1 MIKVSKITITVE
13 ENGSK
18 SSIIHDTEGS
28 ILIKIEN
35 TKQAIFKGFSE
46 LDESNKVIAEKDTLY
61 VNGAVNVN
69 DLVSRISKAE
79 CAITQIN
86 NKLWKG
92 DK

>member
-1 MIKVSKITITVE
+1 MSKITIIVE
-13 ENGSK
+13 GEDSK
-18 SSIIHDTEGS
+18 SSIVHTKDS
-28 ILIKIEN
+28 IVIKIEN

-46 LDESNKVIAEKDTLY
+46 LDESKVVIAETDELY
-61 VNGAVNVN
+61 VNGTVNVN
-69 DLVSRISKAE
+69 DLVSRICKAE